1 MFNQSQD
8 TLDQMYQVWCKMDS
22 PEKEVMSS
30 QIFQSLNP
38 SEQNQVTRKS
48 DGWGRGFGGASY
60 INLLL
65 SLILHPASRWGL
77 EEMSKMWRER
87 DV

>member
-8 TLDQMYQVWCKMDS
+8 TLDRMYQAWHKMDS

-38 SEQNQVTRKS
+38 SEQSRITRKS
-48 DGWGRGFGGASY
+48 DTWGRGFGGASY
-60 INLLL
+60 VNLLL
-65 SLILHPASRWGL
+65 SLILHPESRQGL
-77 EEMSKMWRER
+77 EEMSKMWKEEE
-87 DV
+87 